1 MKLATWVPKEV
12 DHQGL
17 DKEGRYHDGDGDGK
31 GLDDGDV
38 NPIYICREVVLEAKG
53 VQGVAVD
60 LGDSL
65 EEGSAPLI
73 ISNYTFVVNNR
84 YKYNKS

>member
-1 MKLATWVPKEV
+1 MLTGRGWKMKLATWVPKEV

-17 DKEGRYHDGDGDGK
+17 DKEG
-31 GLDDGDV
+31 
-38 NPIYICREVVLEAKG
+38 REVVLEAKG

-65 EEGSAPLI
+65 EEGAAVERIPP
-73 ISNYTFVVNNR
+73 
-84 YKYNKS
+84 